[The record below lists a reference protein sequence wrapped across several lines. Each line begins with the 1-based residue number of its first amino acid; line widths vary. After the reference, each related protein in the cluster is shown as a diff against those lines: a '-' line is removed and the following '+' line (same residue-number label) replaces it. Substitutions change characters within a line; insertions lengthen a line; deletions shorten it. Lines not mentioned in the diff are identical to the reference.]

1 MFQQCFCRYLI
12 SDNIPES
19 ITCKDEEFKGL
30 VHHLLLAVEAKK
42 KTFRGLHGSYM
53 NDIGDDTIY

>member
-19 ITCKDEEFKGL
+19 ITSKDEEFKGL
-30 VHHLLLAVEAKK
+30 VNHLLLEVEANK
-42 KTFRGLHGSYM
+42 KTIFLEGYM
-53 NDIGDDTIY
+53 EVT